1 MKNIIRNILRE
12 EVEKN
17 KNIERF
23 FNPLT
28 KYITL
33 RSLPNF
39 VCFTNVVKNEHHLIM
54 VVMQYDR
61 PVSSDFEPKFQNELQ
76 KVFNTSDIWVTGFYG
91 EEKNC
96 KERLERLKNSKDYGK
111 LFNIIPNKNYF
122 FNP

>member
-1 MKNIIRNILRE
+1 MKNLIRNILRE

-17 KNIERF
+17 KNIERI

-39 VCFTNVVKNEHHLIM
+39 VCFTNVVKSEHDLIM
-54 VVMQYDR
+54 VVMQYDKL
-61 PVSSDFEPKFQNELQ
+61 VSSDFEPKFQNELQ

-96 KERLERLKNSKDYGK
+96 KERLEKLKNSKDYGK
-111 LFNIIPNKNYF
+111 LFNIITNKNY
-122 FNP
+122 NP

>member
-23 FNPLT
+23 FNPVT
-28 KYITL
+28 KYITV

-54 VVMQYDR
+54 VVMQYDK
-61 PVSSDFEPKFQNELQ
+61 VVASDFEAKFQNELQ

-111 LFNIIPNKNYF
+111 LFNIIPNKNY
-122 FNP
+122 NP